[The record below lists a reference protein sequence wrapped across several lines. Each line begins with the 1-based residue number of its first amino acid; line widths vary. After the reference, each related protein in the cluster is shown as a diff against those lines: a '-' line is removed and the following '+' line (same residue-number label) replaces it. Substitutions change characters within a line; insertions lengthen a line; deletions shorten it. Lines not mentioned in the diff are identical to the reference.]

1 MPPHRWIRLP
11 SVWHTITAATVTAAE
26 SFTLAALAAE
36 RGPAVA
42 DDQTANS

>member
-1 MPPHRWIRLP
+1 MPQPRCIRLP
-11 SVWHTITAATVTAAE
+11 SVWHTITAATVAAAG